1 MYKLRQNILQLSTI
15 YRSFELHLAGMFYWA
30 KSSDMSWQSKVH
42 IETYSLFN
50 KHYSAYQ
57 ASWLADSDVINNN
70 ILMLFSRMRV

>member
-1 MYKLRQNILQLSTI
+1 
-15 YRSFELHLAGMFYWA
+15 MFYWA

-57 ASWLADSDVINNN
+57 ARWLADSDVIKSN
-70 ILMLFSRMRV
+70 ILTLLGSFSNDDGDGGDEAG